1 MKHKGNRQERSRRQV
16 ILREKRGEK
25 AYLFDKDLVRCIA
38 EIEREDWE
46 FAIRAN
52 GGDVARAAEQC
63 GIQQVPRSAKVLW
76 GVSAQSALETYKR
89 WQKRRK

>member
-1 MKHKGNRQERSRRQV
+1 MRRKGNRQERWRRQV

-25 AYLFDKDLVRCIA
+25 AYLFDKDLVGCIA
-38 EIEREDWE
+38 EIERENWE

-52 GGDVARAAEQC
+52 GGDVAHAAEEC
-63 GIQQVPRSAKVLW
+63 GIQQVPSSAKVLW

-89 WQKRRK
+89 WQRRIK

>member
-16 ILREKRGEK
+16 ISREKRGEK

-38 EIEREDWE
+38 EIEREDLE

-52 GGDVARAAEQC
+52 GGNVARAAEQC
-63 GIQQVPRSAKVLW
+63 GIQQVPSSAKVLW

-89 WQKRRK
+89 WQKRKK